1 MAQRDRTR
9 MAGRGTRPPP
19 GRSTEV
25 ETDAGRGEPDVHP
38 VLLVRVVGS
47 PSARAVDVEV
57 ALANAAGDGLAVDH
71 VERHVQP
78 EVGVPLVDDELVQR
92 LAARGVAGQQVEV
105 VQSRSGYAG
114 ASKKRFGRRRVEAL
128 GVVGGVISGH
138 PGGKERGNALCNAVL
153 DVFRQLVTVD
163 RLRESEADLRA

>member
-38 VLLVRVVGS
+38 VLLVRVVGA

-57 ALANAAGDGLAVDH
+57 ALANAAGDGVAVDH
-71 VERHVQP
+71 VELHVQP

-92 LAARGVAGQQVEV
+92 LAACRVAGEQLEV

-114 ASKKRFGRRRVEAL
+114 ASEKRLGRRRGEAL
-128 GVVGGVISGH
+128 TVVGRVVSGH
-138 PGGKERGNALCNAVL
+138 PGGKEGGDALCNAML
-153 DVFRQLVTVD
+153 DVVRQLVAVD
-163 RLRESEADLRA
+163 RLGECQ